1 MGSHRGQ
8 NRVNVRCRPPAR
20 TLSLLL
26 GPSWSLN
33 TKGKASLNMRKARTY
48 WYRIAPVVL
57 AVVAFV
63 IAAGAGN
70 EGG

>member
-1 MGSHRGQ
+1 
-8 NRVNVRCRPPAR
+8 
-20 TLSLLL
+20 
-26 GPSWSLN
+26 
-33 TKGKASLNMRKARTY
+33 MRKARTY